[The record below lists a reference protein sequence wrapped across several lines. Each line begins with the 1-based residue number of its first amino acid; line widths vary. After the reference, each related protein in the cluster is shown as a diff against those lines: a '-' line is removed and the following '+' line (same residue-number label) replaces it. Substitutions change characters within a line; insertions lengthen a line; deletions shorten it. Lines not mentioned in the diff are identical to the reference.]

1 MSGLVKK
8 IEVAANLAIIIV
20 AVMLVAV
27 IVQRFYFPFRTQDA
41 RIVPIGAKVSLPNI
55 DWSKNGQ
62 SLVIAL
68 QTGCHYCTESAPFY
82 QRLAVA
88 LSARKIPLIAVFPQT
103 IEEGQT
109 YLRSI
114 KVPIDDIRQASLKSI
129 GVQGTPAILLVDN
142 QGEVKTGW
150 FGKLTQNQESEVL
163 SSIAH

>member
-1 MSGLVKK
+1 MSGIVKK

-20 AVMLVAV
+20 AVTLVTV
-27 IVQRFYFPFRTQDA
+27 IAQRYYFPSSTQNA
-41 RIVPIGAKVSLPNI
+41 RVVPIGAKVSLPNI
-55 DWSKNGQ
+55 DWSKNSQ

-82 QRLAVA
+82 QRLAVE
-88 LSARKIPLIAVFPQT
+88 LSARKIPLIAVFPQA

-109 YLRSI
+109 YLNSI
-114 KVPIDDIRQASLKSI
+114 KVPIEDIRQASLKSI
-129 GVQGTPAILLVDN
+129 GVQGTPAILLVDSK
-142 QGEVKTGW
+142 GEVKTGW